1 MPTVVLTRERGK
13 NAALRARLE
22 ALGIEPFELP
32 LLVHASGPDRDRLEA
47 ALREAWDWVVVTSPE
62 GARVLLEAWAAVGRP
77 GLRVAAVGAGTAR
90 VLEGAGL
97 CPGFVPSRAKGAV
110 LARELPGAGRVLYP
124 ASAIADTT
132 LETGLA
138 ARGFRVARLNVYTT
152 LPAEVAPEEARRA
165 RQADAVTF
173 ASPSAVRAWVRVV
186 GGDLPAA
193 CIGETTA
200 RAARDAGFS
209 RVFYPERPGLEG
221 WVRSVLQAVGHMT

>member
-1 MPTVVLTRERGK
+1 M
-13 NAALRARLE
+13 
-22 ALGIEPFELP
+22 
-32 LLVHASGPDRDRLEA
+32 
-47 ALREAWDWVVVTSPE
+47 
-62 GARVLLEAWAAVGRP
+62 GRP